1 MLTRRGILFFVFT
14 IVLTLWAYS
23 QHQQRFPRPEFETGY
38 EQPDATTP
46 EPRSGAVELIDV
58 LVLTLAL
65 GGGAWLAL
73 KKRSRKGILWLS
85 IFSLAYFGF
94 FREGCICSVGSLQNI
109 ALSLFDPGYA
119 VSLNVLAFFVIPL
132 VFALFFG
139 RIFCGSVCPLGVI
152 QDLVVL
158 KPVKLPHGVQTVLGL
173 LPFIYLGFAVLFA
186 ATGTDFIICRYDPFV
201 GIFRLGAP
209 FHMIILGVL
218 FLLIGMFVSRP
229 YCRFLCPYGVLLG
242 WMSRFSRRHL
252 TITPAECIECKLCA
266 DSCPFD
272 AIEAPTGDLSA
283 ERTSKNRNRFI
294 VYAILIPVMAFATG
308 FLLNRAHPY
317 LAKANSTVY
326 LADLLVTQPE
336 MQFNTENL
344 DISTFMASGKSLSTL
359 TEEADAIRH
368 SFAAGSWYLGIFLGL
383 VFGFTLLNQV
393 IYRRREGYTPHK
405 GDCVSCGRC
414 FDYCPVQKH
423 AENTNHE

>member
-1 MLTRRGILFFVFT
+1 MLKERGFIILFFLMMTAFMG
-14 IVLTLWAYS
+14 YS

-38 EQPDATTP
+38 EQPDATKP
-46 EPRSGAVELIDV
+46 EPRTAAVELIDV

-65 GGGAWLAL
+65 SGGTWLAL
-73 KKRSRKGILWLS
+73 RRRSRKGILWLS
-85 IFSLAYFGF
+85 IISLAYFGF

-109 ALSLFDPGYA
+109 ALSLFDESYA

-158 KPVKLPHGVQTVLGL
+158 KPVKLPHGVQTALGL
-173 LPFIYLGFAVLFA
+173 FPYIYLGFAVLFA

-209 FHMIILGVL
+209 FHMVMLGVI
-218 FLLIGMFVSRP
+218 FLLLGMFVARP
-229 YCRFLCPYGVLLG
+229 YCRFVCPYGVLLG

-272 AIEAPTGDLSA
+272 AIEPPTGDLSA
-283 ERTSKNRNRFI
+283 RRTSENRRRYILF
-294 VYAILIPVMAFATG
+294 ALLIPAFALATG
-308 FLLNRAHPY
+308 FLLNQAHPFI
-317 LAKANSTVY
+317 ARANSTVY
-326 LADLLVTQPE
+326 LADLLVAHPE
-336 MQFNTENL
+336 MQHNTENI
-344 DISTFMASGKSLSTL
+344 DISTFMASGKSLATL
-359 TEEADAIRH
+359 ADDADTIRA
-368 SFAAGSWYLGIFLGL
+368 SFASGTWALGVFLGL
-383 VFGFTLLNQV
+383 VFGFTLLKQV
-393 IYRRREGYTPHK
+393 TFRRRVGYTPHK

-414 FDYCPVQKH
+414 FDYCPVQHHSEK
-423 AENTNHE
+423 